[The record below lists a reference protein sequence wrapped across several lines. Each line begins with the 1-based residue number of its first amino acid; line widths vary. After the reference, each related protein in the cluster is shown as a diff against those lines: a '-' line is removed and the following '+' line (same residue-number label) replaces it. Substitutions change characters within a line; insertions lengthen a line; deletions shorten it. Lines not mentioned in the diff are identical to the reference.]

1 MMKVMLKYTP
11 SLSMERADL
20 LVAEIM
26 SDLTTDCPRESARYN
41 DSDLETS
48 DDKKDRPTVNN
59 GSTRSSNSSSSSS
72 GNSAVSGSQ
81 YSSGNRTDPVL
92 TKDAWCNYMAS
103 WLQVRDIQGW
113 FGGGRDRFKDRWRTM
128 DKLFRSQILFF

>member
-41 DSDLETS
+41 DSNLETS

-59 GSTRSSNSSSSSS
+59 GSTRSSSSSSSSSS

-103 WLQVRDIQGW
+103 WLQVN
-113 FGGGRDRFKDRWRTM
+113 
-128 DKLFRSQILFF
+128 

>member
-26 SDLTTDCPRESARYN
+26 SDLTTDCPRESARHN
-41 DSDLETS
+41 DSNLGTS
-48 DDKKDRPTVNN
+48 DDQKDTVTLNS
-59 GSTRSSNSSSSSS
+59 GSISNSSGS
-72 GNSAVSGSQ
+72 NSAVSGSQ
-81 YSSGNRTDPVL
+81 SSSGNRTDPVL

-103 WLQVRDIQGW
+103 WLQVGDIQGR
-113 FGGGRDRFKDRWRTM
+113 FGGGRDRFKDRWRRAN
-128 DKLFRSQILFF
+128 KLFSSQILLF

>member
-1 MMKVMLKYTP
+1 MKVMLKYTP

-41 DSDLETS
+41 DSNLETS
-48 DDKKDRPTVNN
+48 DDKKDRPIVNN
-59 GSTRSSNSSSSSS
+59 GSTPSSSSSSS

-103 WLQVRDIQGW
+103 WLQVN
-113 FGGGRDRFKDRWRTM
+113 
-128 DKLFRSQILFF
+128 

>member
-41 DSDLETS
+41 DSNLETS

-59 GSTRSSNSSSSSS
+59 GSTRSSSSSSSSSS
-72 GNSAVSGSQ
+72 GSSGNRAVSGSQ

-103 WLQVRDIQGW
+103 WLQV
-113 FGGGRDRFKDRWRTM
+113 
-128 DKLFRSQILFF
+128 S